1 MRRFYGGET
10 LGSRGL
16 DVNKSGGDQSRG
28 DRRNTIRYTPA
39 MNTPLPLHGSEPID
53 RRPVIVA
60 GLRDAVILTPDGKA
74 ERMPARQAVGSLRG
88 QAPPILCHAPS
99 VARRLGIAP
108 FPALDVLELFAFTR
122 PATACLPTPIGI
134 ATALDEPRPE
144 TLEQQAQFLRAAT
157 DSLLTEL
164 SYFEIIN
171 ERDTLAIAEAM
182 RNGTWGWGAAV
193 TGALSHLADP
203 EGRTRPRGGLDV
215 WIRLAGWSEYAPEPP
230 PESHAVAPDE
240 ARARLVELVGKD
252 AEPRPQQ
259 SDYASAVCHAFAPR
273 AAPDTP
279 NMVIG
284 EAGTGVGKTLGYIAP
299 ASLWAEKNGGAVW
312 ISTYTRNLQRQ
323 IDDELDS
330 LYPDR
335 AIKSRRVVVRKGREN
350 YLCLLNME
358 EAVGRVPNRPASAIA
373 LGLVAR
379 WASRTRNGDVAGGDF
394 PNWLTDLVG
403 FRDTLGLADRR
414 GECIYSA
421 CAHYS
426 KCFIERTIRQA
437 RRADIVV
444 ANHALVM
451 TQSALGGLDDGNIP
465 TRLVF
470 DEGHHVF
477 DAADSAFSAELG
489 GRQGAELRRWLLGGE
504 AGGRS
509 RARGLARRLED
520 IATMDEAVGEALA
533 QVLDAARCLP
543 SQGWIQRIADG
554 AKPTGPSEEFLAL
567 VRNQVYARAKDA
579 NTPYDLEA
587 DTHPPID
594 GLPEAASGLA
604 QALRALSN
612 PMKALIARLDR
623 LLDDESAHL
632 DTYLRQKIDATCRG
646 LRRRAEGEIEA
657 WCGMLENLADVVPEQ
672 FIDWFSVSRDQ
683 GRDNDTAMHRHWIDP
698 TLPFAQTVAQPAH
711 GIVITSATLRD
722 GTGINELDWQAAEQA
737 TGAVHLPAPPVRAEV
752 PSPFDYPAQTRIFI
766 VNDIGR
772 TDGSQVAAAYREL
785 FLAAG
790 GGALGLFT
798 AISRLRA
805 VHGQIAGPLEEAGL
819 ALLAQHV
826 DSLDT
831 ASLIDIFR
839 AEENTCILGTDA
851 IRDGVDVPGRSLRLV
866 VFDRVPWPRPTILHR
881 ARKKAF
887 GGTAYDDR
895 LTRLKLKQAYGRLI
909 RRADDTGVFVM
920 LDSRT
925 PTRLLGAFPEGVE
938 VNRVGLA
945 EAVAETRAFLAP

>member
-1 MRRFYGGET
+1 
-10 LGSRGL
+10 
-16 DVNKSGGDQSRG
+16 
-28 DRRNTIRYTPA
+28 

-53 RRPVIVA
+53 KRLIVA
-60 GLRDAVILTPDGKA
+60 VGLREAVILGPNGTM
-74 ERMPARQAVGSLRG
+74 ERMPARQAAKSLAG
-88 QAPPILCHAPS
+88 NAAPILCHAPS
-99 VARRLGIAP
+99 VARRLGVAQ
-108 FPALDVLELFAFTR
+108 FPALDILELFAFTR
-122 PATACLPTPIGI
+122 PATPCLPTPAGI
-134 ATALDEPRPE
+134 AAALDESRPRS
-144 TLEQQAQFLRAAT
+144 LEEQALLLRNAT
-157 DSLLTEL
+157 ELLLTEL
-164 SYFEIIN
+164 SYFDVLT
-171 ERDTLAIAEAM
+171 ERDALVIAEAM
-182 RNGTWGWGAAV
+182 SDGTWGWGSVV
-193 TGALSHLADP
+193 TKALAHLADP
-203 EGRTRPRGGLDV
+203 EGLTRPRRGLDV

-230 PESHAVAPDE
+230 PESHAVYPDE
-240 ARARLVELVGKD
+240 ARSRLTELVGEN

-273 AAPDTP
+273 AAADTP
-279 NMVIG
+279 NMVVA

-323 IDDELDS
+323 IDDELDR
-330 LYPDR
+330 LHPDP
-335 AIKSRRVVVRKGREN
+335 AVKSRRVVIRKGREN

-379 WASRTRNGDVAGGDF
+379 WAARTRNGDVAGGDF
-394 PNWLTDLVG
+394 PNWLADLVG
-403 FRDTLGLADRR
+403 YRDTLGLADRR

-426 KCFIERTIRQA
+426 KCFIERTVRQA

-451 TQSALGGLDDGNIP
+451 TQSAMGGLDDGNIP

-489 GRQGAELRRWLLGGE
+489 GRQGAELRRWLLGAE
-504 AGGRS
+504 AGSRG

-520 IATMDEAVGEALA
+520 IAAMDDAVGEALA
-533 QVLDAARCLP
+533 QVLEAARCLP

-554 AKPTGPSEEFLAL
+554 ARPTGPAEEFLAL
-567 VRNQVYARAKDA
+567 VRHQVYARAKDA

-594 GLPEAASGLA
+594 GLPEAAVGLA

-612 PMKALIARLDR
+612 PMKALIARLMQ
-623 LLDDESAHL
+623 LLDDDSAQL

-646 LRRRAEGEIEA
+646 LRRRAEGEVDA

-672 FIDWFSVSRDQ
+672 FVDWFSVSRDQ
-683 GRDNDTAMHRHWIDP
+683 GRDSDTAMHRHWIDP

-711 GIVITSATLRD
+711 GALITSATLRD
-722 GTGINELDWQAAEQA
+722 GTGINELDWQAAEQT

-752 PSPFDYPAQTRIFI
+752 PSPFDYATQTKIFI

-772 TDGSQVAAAYREL
+772 TDGDQVAAAYREL

-798 AISRLRA
+798 AIARLRA
-805 VHGQIAGPLEEAGL
+805 VHGRIAGPLEEAGL

-839 AEENTCILGTDA
+839 AEEDTCILGTDA

-895 LTRLKLKQAYGRLI
+895 LTRLKLKQAYGRLV
-909 RRADDTGVFVM
+909 RRADDHGVFVM

-938 VNRVGLA
+938 VQRVGLA
-945 EAVAETRAFLAP
+945 EAVAETRAFLAR